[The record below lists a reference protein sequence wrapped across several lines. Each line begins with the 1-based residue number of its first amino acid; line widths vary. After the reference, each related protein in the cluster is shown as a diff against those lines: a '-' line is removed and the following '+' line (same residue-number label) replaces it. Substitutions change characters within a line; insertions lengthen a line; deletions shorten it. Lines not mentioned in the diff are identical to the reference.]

1 MLHYNQD
8 KTMKSKK
15 LLIALAGCAAF
26 VATACHGDLDIIQD
40 NQLTASNMWTESSD
54 VTTSAYGIYYLMR
67 ANFVQDKVNVF
78 YWGEARVGEYMWGA
92 GSWRTGHDNDMYG
105 VQNSTMNDSNASTVW
120 TKLYTAVNA
129 ANAVLK
135 YAPTV
140 PMTDAD
146 RQWAIGQAAFARAY
160 LYFWAVRLWGD
171 VPLLLNP
178 VESVDAEECYP
189 ARSPKAYVYE
199 QIGRDIETAVAY
211 VTSGTDKYVATPDA
225 VNMLKAEYALW
236 MYATQA
242 GGDDYLALADEALKA
257 IGISSARL
265 LDDYASIFAVDNKCN
280 AEVIF
285 ALNNNQTEKLTGG
298 YYWTFYWPATNVGD
312 VYDYS
317 VTYGEPDAGEWL
329 TWSDEGA
336 GRVVL
341 RAAEWTSKSDNRTA
355 VFTIHVG
362 TADTSEAS
370 AEIAVVQLRV
380 DDYYYLYG
388 ASVPRY
394 EAIDAALQMTKQEEG
409 VYTAETYFAADGTN
423 PVRINKDSR
432 TASYPCYVLAA
443 GGTVAEIA
451 SAEAPL
457 PAGPEIDAD
466 GLRTL
471 TVDFNRMTWQWERIT
486 TPNCLPDDRVA
497 DYPTKAYVTPRG
509 TYKTWMTRNLD
520 WDGGDGIGV
529 YKLGC
534 PLVFSATNKDTG
546 GYNSKTD
553 PTYSYRNTAV
563 RNPAWD
569 DTGNGGELE
578 PDAAITALGGR
589 HYTFYEYLTGAPRGG
604 LMEEY
609 YSEWP
614 APYTVGRE
622 VRDAADYTI
631 LFEGLTSAKLQ
642 EYAGREEEFFE
653 EHPVSRIQIQGICP
667 YGWHVAN
674 FQDWYDI
681 LYAAYD
687 FGSKNNGGYV
697 PKEPSF
703 ANTVYGSSSAAYK
716 INVVP
721 YLRISRALWTV
732 GGKCLWDE
740 AGSLY
745 PVNEGST
752 TKSPAQADIA
762 DNSEE
767 FGFNLAPT
775 GWRAMSVGWQDLGL
789 KTHVWIPM
797 PTTATYTGNGHT
809 CYMGWRLV
817 AMTNNGNWI
826 FRDNYQNGNVAHG
839 VRCVKNYDA
848 E

>member
-1 MLHYNQD
+1 M
-8 KTMKSKK
+8 KTRIISF
-15 LLIALAGCAAF
+15 LSAAALLAGCYEDAGELG
-26 VATACHGDLDIIQD
+26 VDTATRIALSPAEIGF
-40 NQLTASNMWTESSD
+40 TAD
-54 VTTSAYGIYYLMR
+54 GTT
-67 ANFVQDKVNVF
+67 
-78 YWGEARVGEYMWGA
+78 
-92 GSWRTGHDNDMYG
+92 
-105 VQNSTMNDSNASTVW
+105 
-120 TKLYTAVNA
+120 
-129 ANAVLK
+129 
-135 YAPTV
+135 
-140 PMTDAD
+140 
-146 RQWAIGQAAFARAY
+146 
-160 LYFWAVRLWGD
+160 
-171 VPLLLNP
+171 
-178 VESVDAEECYP
+178 VDG
-189 ARSPKAYVYE
+189 K
-199 QIGRDIETAVAY
+199 VAY
-211 VTSGTDKYVATPDA
+211 VGVVQVMPFEKGRYTWRAEGDVAWATVGETVVDESFADTWTSAVTTTRMRAVEIMATPNTEYRRSG
-225 VNMLKAEYALW
+225 VLTVTAEDGTVETFPI
-236 MYATQA
+236 TQA
-242 GGDDYLALADEALKA
+242 GLKA
-257 IGISSARL
+257 DAEIVCELAETGIE
-265 LDDYASIFAVDNKCN
+265 YASA
-280 AEVIF
+280 
-285 ALNNNQTEKLTGG
+285 GG
-298 YYWTFYWPATNVGD
+298 ETTIDYTTNMGD

-674 FQDWYDI
+674 FTAWYDI
-681 LYAAYD
+681 LYAA
-687 FGSKNNGGYV
+687 
-697 PKEPSF
+697 
-703 ANTVYGSSSAAYK
+703 
-716 INVVP
+716 
-721 YLRISRALWTV
+721 
-732 GGKCLWDE
+732 
-740 AGSLY
+740 
-745 PVNEGST
+745 
-752 TKSPAQADIA
+752 
-762 DNSEE
+762 
-767 FGFNLAPT
+767 
-775 GWRAMSVGWQDLGL
+775 
-789 KTHVWIPM
+789 
-797 PTTATYTGNGHT
+797 
-809 CYMGWRLV
+809 
-817 AMTNNGNWI
+817 
-826 FRDNYQNGNVAHG
+826 
-839 VRCVKNYDA
+839 
-848 E
+848 